1 MPGVSGAS
9 LVSVA
14 AFTEPG
20 LERKKGPSGG
30 LGSILKGRAPRGRQ
44 REPHRIV
51 GAWSEAQT
59 MIRSSNVWR
68 CVPMALC
75 PVLAIT
81 LAGCGTKL
89 VWRPDLGG
97 AMQLATRENRF
108 VVVAYWSALNAD
120 CMEMERTVFQSQDV
134 VDIMAGTVPVRL
146 DPLLHKAWAREAG
159 VSRVPSFVVYAPD
172 GRILRRH
179 EGFLDEAAFRGFIVA
194 AKLSV

>member
-1 MPGVSGAS
+1 MVRS
-9 LVSVA
+9 LN
-14 AFTEPG
+14 T
-20 LERKKGPSGG
+20 RRYGP
-30 LGSILKGRAPRGRQ
+30 L
-44 REPHRIV
+44 
-51 GAWSEAQT
+51 
-59 MIRSSNVWR
+59 
-68 CVPMALC
+68 ALS
-75 PVLAIT
+75 LALAT
-81 LAGCGTKL
+81 PTAGCGAKL

-120 CMEMERTVFQSQDV
+120 CLEMERTVFQSQDV

-146 DPLLHKAWAREAG
+146 SPVLHKAWAREVG
-159 VSRVPSFVVYAPD
+159 VNRVPSFVVYAPD

>member
-1 MPGVSGAS
+1 
-9 LVSVA
+9 
-14 AFTEPG
+14 
-20 LERKKGPSGG
+20 
-30 LGSILKGRAPRGRQ
+30 
-44 REPHRIV
+44 
-51 GAWSEAQT
+51 
-59 MIRSSNVWR
+59 MIRSPNVRR
-68 CVPMALC
+68 CGPMTLC
-75 PVLAIT
+75 VAVVT
-81 LAGCGTKL
+81 TMTGCGTKL

-97 AMQLATRENRF
+97 AMQLASRENRF

-146 DPLLHKAWAREAG
+146 SPMLHKAWAREAG
-159 VSRVPSFVVYAPD
+159 VNRVPSFVVYAPD